1 MHAKLILCAYMLVR
15 AVNAAA
21 VATNATDMTLHER
34 AIVESG
40 LTQGEATRRSQRYN
54 SREVIRGVRKA
65 LSTSERA
72 GSTILESGDF
82 CEPEHEANPR
92 FPPVPIGVPDLEP
105 ALRHLDDEARLCG
118 SQLETARLGHRVIDR
133 VLPVPGGQ
141 PGKCLRPHPRSDVS
155 SRCAC

>member
-54 SREVIRGVRKA
+54 SREVIRGHCAISMMKPVFVDPNSRRHGWA
-65 LSTSERA
+65 TQETTAYYPCPEDSPVSAFRPTQEATFLVVAPADILSFNRCSAATTTVA
-72 GSTILESGDF
+72 G
-82 CEPEHEANPR
+82 
-92 FPPVPIGVPDLEP
+92 
-105 ALRHLDDEARLCG
+105 
-118 SQLETARLGHRVIDR
+118 TA
-133 VLPVPGGQ
+133 
-141 PGKCLRPHPRSDVS
+141 S
-155 SRCAC
+155 SRDATATRGSRAACVSEVSADS